1 MRMYSCFSVGSG
13 SSMSSSENPM
23 MAFSGVRSSWLMLAR
38 KSDFMRS
45 DSSARTPG
53 FLQFA
58 LGALLGRDVA
68 HGQHHPGLSCDGEEI
83 ARHAYVAV
91 DGLRVVVGGVE
102 HHRDLQSRE
111 AFLRPE
117 HPGDGRADGTV
128 GAQFVCAADAGVL
141 AVLAAQ
147 LVAHLGRCGFRS
159 GSRRGAI
166 VGLQNVEIGV
176 DQQQVG
182 GYVAEYAV
190 VDPVA
195 CSDVPALV
203 ADTDGQEDAK
213 RRQHPFPITYN
224 NCIRLFRFRFRS
236 QR

>member
-1 MRMYSCFSVGSG
+1 
-13 SSMSSSENPM
+13 
-23 MAFSGVRSSWLMLAR
+23 MA
-38 KSDFMRS
+38 
-45 DSSARTPG
+45 ARTG
-53 FLQFA
+53 QS
-58 LGALLGRDVA
+58 A
-68 HGQHHPGLSCDGEEI
+68 HNSCVPQTP
-83 ARHAYVAV
+83 A
-91 DGLRVVVGGVE
+91 
-102 HHRDLQSRE
+102 SSP
-111 AFLRPE
+111 FP
-117 HPGDGRADGTV
+117 
-128 GAQFVCAADAGVL
+128 
-141 AVLAAQ
+141 Q

-213 RRQHPFPITYN
+213 RRQHPCSYYV
-224 NCIRLFRFRFRS
+224 
-236 QR
+236 

>member
-1 MRMYSCFSVGSG
+1 
-13 SSMSSSENPM
+13 

-38 KSDFMRS
+38 KRDFMRS

-58 LGALLGRDVA
+58 LGAFLGRDVA

-117 HPGDGRADGTV
+117 HPGDGRADGAV
-128 GAQFVCAADAGVL
+128 GAQFVRAADAGVL

-213 RRQHPFPITYN
+213 RRQHPCSYYV
-224 NCIRLFRFRFRS
+224 
-236 QR
+236 